1 MSWGVVATTERPIR
15 VLIAE
20 DDYLVREGTKAVLDA
35 HPEVTVVG
43 SASNP
48 GELEAL
54 LEEHEADAAVL
65 DIRMPP
71 THTTEGID
79 LARRL
84 RETHPDLGI
93 VVLSQHH
100 DPEYAL
106 ALLQDGS
113 ERLAYLLKERMGQA
127 EELVRALREVTT
139 GGSVLDPKIVD
150 ALFEAKRQKRSSRL
164 SELTPREQDVLTQMA
179 TGKQNSS
186 IAEELYISERS
197 VEKHASSIFS
207 KLGLTDAEDLNRRV
221 AAVLF
226 FLQRSAD

>member
-1 MSWGVVATTERPIR
+1 MEATSEHPIR

-35 HPEVTVVG
+35 HPDTTVVG
-43 SASNP
+43 TASNP
-48 GELEAL
+48 GDLESL
-54 LEEHEADAAVL
+54 LDEVDADAVIL

-71 THTTEGID
+71 TFTTEGID
-79 LARRL
+79 LALRL
-84 RETHPDLGI
+84 HETHPDLGI

-127 EELVRALREVTT
+127 DELVRALREVTA
-139 GGSVLDPKIVD
+139 GGSVLDPKIVN
-150 ALFEAKRQKRSSRL
+150 ALFEAKRKKRSSRL
-164 SELTPREQDVLTQMA
+164 SELTPREQDVLNQMA

-207 KLGLTDAEDLNRRV
+207 KLGLTDSQDLNRRV
-221 AAVLF
+221 AAVLY
-226 FLQRSAD
+226 FLQRSAG